1 MSNIFSGT
9 QDENRKDDRINF
21 VKSIP
26 FFLVHLVCFTAI
38 LTGVSWEAIGLCLS
52 CYFLRMFG
60 ITAGYHRYF
69 SHRSYKTSRA
79 FQFLLAWLG
88 CSSVQKGPLWWASH
102 HRKHHQH
109 SDQEEDVHSPERMG
123 FWWSHVGWI
132 LCNKYDHTDYD
143 SVKDLTIYP
152 ELLWLNRFYLIP
164 PVLLAGICLWL
175 GNWQGLVWGFFISTV
190 LLYHSTFV
198 INSLC
203 HMLGKVRY
211 KTGDTSRNS
220 LILAIL
226 TMGEGWHNNHHYYA
240 TSVRQGFFWWEL
252 DISYYIIHVL
262 SALRVVWDIKTP
274 PQRVLDVGRG
284 LFKNPL
290 EE

>member
-1 MSNIFSGT
+1 MC
-9 QDENRKDDRINF
+9 D
-21 VKSIP
+21 
-26 FFLVHLVCFTAI
+26 
-38 LTGVSWEAIGLCLS
+38 
-52 CYFLRMFG
+52 
-60 ITAGYHRYF
+60 
-69 SHRSYKTSRA
+69 
-79 FQFLLAWLG
+79 
-88 CSSVQKGPLWWASH
+88 
-102 HRKHHQH
+102 
-109 SDQEEDVHSPERMG
+109 
-123 FWWSHVGWI
+123 
-132 LCNKYDHTDYD
+132 KYDHTDYD
-143 SVKDLTIYP
+143 SVKDLTMYP
-152 ELLWLNRFYLIP
+152 ELLWLNRFYLVPCI
-164 PVLLAGICLWL
+164 LLAALCLWL

-252 DISYYIIHVL
+252 DISYYVIRIL
-262 SALRVVWDIKTP
+262 AGLRVVWDLKSP
-274 PQRVLDVGRG
+274 PQKVLDVGRG
-284 LFKNPL
+284 LLKNPL

>member
-1 MSNIFSGT
+1 MSTIFSGI
-9 QDENRKDDRINF
+9 QDGNRRDDRINR

-79 FQFLLAWLG
+79 FQFVLAWLG
-88 CSSVQKGPLWWASH
+88 CSAVQKGPLWWASH

-132 LCNKYDHTDYD
+132 LCDKYD
-143 SVKDLTIYP
+143 L
-152 ELLWLNRFYLIP
+152 
-164 PVLLAGICLWL
+164 
-175 GNWQGLVWGFFISTV
+175 
-190 LLYHSTFV
+190 
-198 INSLC
+198 
-203 HMLGKVRY
+203 
-211 KTGDTSRNS
+211 S
-220 LILAIL
+220 LIHI
-226 TMGEGWHNNHHYYA
+226 
-240 TSVRQGFFWWEL
+240 
-252 DISYYIIHVL
+252 
-262 SALRVVWDIKTP
+262 
-274 PQRVLDVGRG
+274 
-284 LFKNPL
+284 
-290 EE
+290 

>member
-1 MSNIFSGT
+1 MPTIFSSV
-9 QDENRKDDRINF
+9 QDEKKKNDRINL
-21 VKSIP
+21 VKSTP
-26 FFLVHLVCFTAI
+26 FFLVHLLCFTAI
-38 LTGVSWEAIGLCLS
+38 FTGVSWEAVGLCLG
-52 CYFLRMFG
+52 CYFVRMFG

-69 SHRSYKTSRA
+69 SHRSYQTSRA
-79 FQFLLAWLG
+79 FQFFLAWLG
-88 CSSVQKGPLWWASH
+88 CSAVQKGPLWWASH

-109 SDQEEDVHSPERMG
+109 SDQEEDVHSPKRMG

-132 LCNKYDHTDYD
+132 LCAKYDHTDYD

-152 ELLWLNRFYLIP
+152 ELLWLNRFYLTPCI
-164 PVLLAGICLWL
+164 LLAGLCLWL

-203 HMLGKVRY
+203 HILGKVRY
-211 KTGDTSRNS
+211 QTGDTSRNS

-252 DISYYIIHVL
+252 DISYYIIRVL
-262 SALRVVWDIKTP
+262 SALRLVWNIKTP
-274 PQRVLDVGRG
+274 PQRVLDAGRG
-284 LFKNPL
+284 YFKKAL